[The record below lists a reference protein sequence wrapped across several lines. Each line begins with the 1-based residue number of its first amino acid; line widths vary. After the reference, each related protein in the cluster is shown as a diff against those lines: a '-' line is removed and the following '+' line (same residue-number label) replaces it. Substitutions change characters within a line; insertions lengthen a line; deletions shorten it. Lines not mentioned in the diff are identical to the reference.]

1 MYKCIL
7 FLGLGGAGQ
16 RHLRI
21 LKEALPSTKMIGV
34 RKTGKTP
41 VLNSDFTVKEG
52 ASLEL
57 EYGITFFSGID
68 EAYIQEPDLV
78 VIANNNKRYGD
89 LDLDTL
95 FASMSNDGIVYD
107 FWNVIPARGVSSFT
121 SIRYLSLGNLGI
133 KGD

>member
-57 EYGITFFSGID
+57 EYGITFFSSID

-78 VIANNNKRYGD
+78 VIATPTFNH
-89 LDLDTL
+89 
-95 FASMSNDGIVYD
+95 S
-107 FWNVIPARGVSSFT
+107 
-121 SIRYLSLGNLGI
+121 
-133 KGD
+133 